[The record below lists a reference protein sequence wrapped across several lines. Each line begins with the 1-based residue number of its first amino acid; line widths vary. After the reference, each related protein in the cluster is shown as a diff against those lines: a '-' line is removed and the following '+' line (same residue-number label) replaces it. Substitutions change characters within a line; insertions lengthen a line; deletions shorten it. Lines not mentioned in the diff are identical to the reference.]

1 MLLLIFYLLLYFGVN
16 IDEEKCLSELNSVQ
30 PTSVW
35 TVSGT
40 TDASIGVPTESD
52 GVLAFMCSSKLILF
66 QFENETKSKPF

>member
-30 PTSVW
+30 LTSVW

-52 GVLAFMCSSKLILF
+52 GVLAFMWSSKLILF